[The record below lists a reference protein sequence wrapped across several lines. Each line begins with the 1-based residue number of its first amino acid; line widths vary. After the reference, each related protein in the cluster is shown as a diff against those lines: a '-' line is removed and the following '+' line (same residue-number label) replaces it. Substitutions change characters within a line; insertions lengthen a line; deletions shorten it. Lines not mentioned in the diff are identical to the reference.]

1 MEQQAHLIKQLAN
14 LRSQLQQQERKIKTE
29 LQINEV
35 ITEYK
40 FILFWFLTG
49 FFYFLWGVE
58 EVFLEDQ
65 LDFE

>member
-40 FILFWFLTG
+40 FIRFWFLIG